1 MFQSSYFQ
9 NLCIMNIQIYLSP
22 PFLPC
27 SLHSPKNGSN
37 ENSVLFRYCTFSGVY
52 YFHYQQCYYIVLYP
66 LLDVLISLSL
76 SLQQLGTAKGSIL
89 YFYKKKSEVE
99 KNRKISCVGKRIQE
113 KVVIEAFLGEKK
125 IKNSCFTS
133 LPVKSKGNPVWRQ
146 HYLFVF
152 FCGSL
157 SNATF

>member
-1 MFQSSYFQ
+1 MLLYS
-9 NLCIMNIQIYLSP
+9 IISP
-22 PFLPC
+22 FRCVDLFEPVIAIVRNC
-27 SLHSPKNGSN
+27 KSLYS
-37 ENSVLFRYCTFSGVY
+37 
-52 YFHYQQCYYIVLYP
+52 
-66 LLDVLISLSL
+66 LL
-76 SLQQLGTAKGSIL
+76 
-89 YFYKKKSEVE
+89 YKKKSEVE

-133 LPVKSKGNPVWRQ
+133 LPVKSKGNPVWIQ